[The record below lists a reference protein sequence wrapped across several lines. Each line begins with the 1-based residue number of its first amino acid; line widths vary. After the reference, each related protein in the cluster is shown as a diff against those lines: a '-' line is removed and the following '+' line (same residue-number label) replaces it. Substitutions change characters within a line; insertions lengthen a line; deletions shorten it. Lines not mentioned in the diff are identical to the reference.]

1 MAATIPDVLDLLKR
15 IDALFVNYLEREAL
29 PIKNWRGQP
38 APATEAIENKLKEC
52 IGERINGISDETNG
66 ISYKIKDA
74 FKTAN
79 IFTRK
84 GAGIDEIKRV
94 CDSYSKALL
103 GILGMKNEPKCTYG
117 FGTNFRVVKV
127 VTEANI
133 LYTEL
138 ATAKKRLNSVK
149 NEEEVQRLIDA
160 MVAVSMVSQKG
171 GRRKTRRI
179 KRRRYTRK

>member
-1 MAATIPDVLDLLKR
+1 MEDNIPEVLNLIKR
-15 IDALFVNYLEREAL
+15 IEALFIDYLQREAL

-38 APATEAIENKLKEC
+38 APATDAIENKLKEC
-52 IGERINGISDETNG
+52 IGERTNS

-74 FKTAN
+74 METAN

-127 VTEANI
+127 VTEANT

-149 NEEEVQRLIDA
+149 N
-160 MVAVSMVSQKG
+160 
-171 GRRKTRRI
+171 
-179 KRRRYTRK
+179 